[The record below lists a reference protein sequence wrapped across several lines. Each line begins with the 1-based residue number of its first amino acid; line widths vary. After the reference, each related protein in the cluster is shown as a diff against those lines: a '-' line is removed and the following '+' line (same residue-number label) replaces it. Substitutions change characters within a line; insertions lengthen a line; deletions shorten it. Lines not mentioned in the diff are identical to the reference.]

1 MGNRAQARSYITDT
15 VDLLSMQPNRCVRLR
30 VARPAFS
37 CSHGRTMWKYMPY
50 VNVVGRSRRSPA
62 TPAST
67 EKRFVAICLVNR
79 SRACEPGRIQ
89 IRSTRS
95 STTCR
100 HAWSRT
106 HTCGPAPLYDEL
118 EDLGFGLSYPSL
130 TRNIRT
136 RNLRPVCEVCRTAT
150 QRPNAVIPHPPGD
163 ETQWDWLE
171 LPDPPASWGWGK
183 TAHLLVGS
191 LAHSGKWR
199 AVLSPSEDQ
208 PHLVAAIDLICRGL
222 GGVSRVW
229 RFDRMATVCDPG
241 SGRVSASFAGVAKH
255 YGVSVAICPARR
267 GNRKGVVEKANHTA
281 AQRWW
286 RTLADELTPE
296 QAQARLDRFARVRG
310 DTRLRATAD
319 GRSSVAV
326 AAASEPLSALPA
338 AYPVIVSETRTA
350 SRQAL
355 VSYRGNR
362 YSVPPE
368 LAAAQVTVSHP
379 VGGEFCDIATTAG
392 IVVAR
397 HRMAADGLGV
407 MVRDNGH
414 VIALDAAAMATA
426 NTGRGHRRKE
436 RIPPG
441 PAAKAAA
448 AQLLQLH
455 NADTPQT
462 ESSTLSTDST
472 VIDLSAYERAAQKRT
487 LQ

>member
-1 MGNRAQARSYITDT
+1 MLTWEDDVEVHALRKRGWSISAIARHTGFDRKT
-15 VDLLSMQPNRCVRLR
+15 VRKYLAGEQKPGVR
-30 VARPAFS
+30 ARPSPDPFDPFVDYVSARLVEDP
-37 CSHGRTMWKYMPY
+37 HLWART
-50 VNVVGRSRRSPA
+50 
-62 TPAST
+62 
-67 EKRFVAICLVNR
+67 
-79 SRACEPGRIQ
+79 
-89 IRSTRS
+89 
-95 STTCR
+95 
-100 HAWSRT
+100 
-106 HTCGPAPLYDEL
+106 LYDEL
-118 EDLGFGLSYPSL
+118 EDLGFGLSYQSL

-136 RNLRPVCEVCRTAT
+136 RNLRPVCEACRTAT
-150 QRPNAVIPHPPGD
+150 ERPNAVIPHGAGD

-171 LPDPPASWGWGK
+171 LPDPPESWGWGK
-183 TAHLLVGS
+183 TANLLVGS

-199 AVLSPSEDQ
+199 AVLSPSTDQ
-208 PHLVAAIDLICRGL
+208 PHLVAAIDQICRGL

-241 SGRVSASFAGVAKH
+241 SGRVTASFAGVAKH

-267 GNRKGVVEKANHTA
+267 GNRKGVVEKINHTA

-286 RTLADELTPE
+286 RTLADDVTVE
-296 QAQARLDRFARVRG
+296 QAQAGVDRFARV
-310 DTRLRATAD
+310 RATAD

-326 AAASEPLSALPA
+326 VAKAEPLSPLPA
-338 AYPVIVSETRTA
+338 APYPVIVSETRTA

-368 LAAAQVTVSHP
+368 LAAAEVRVSHP
-379 VGGEFCDIATTAG
+379 VGGQFCDIATVSG

-407 MVRDNGH
+407 MVRDSGH

-426 NTGRGHRRKE
+426 ATGRPHRRKE

-441 PAAKAAA
+441 PTAKAAA

-455 NADTPQT
+455 GASTPAA
-462 ESSTLSTDST
+462 ESSTPSTDST
-472 VIDLSAYERAAQKRT
+472 VIDLSVYERPAQKRT